1 MSKSVS
7 LQLVCRGCGKSFR
20 TTLRGNTTRCP
31 HCHAPR
37 HVPINQDWE
46 GSKASPASSA
56 PALSRDP
63 VEVACGFC
71 GHTWQSWAA
80 SGQSVRCPK
89 CHHSRRVPARSK
101 ARQAPTRQ
109 APGRTTPVKQAPIR
123 QVQAKRPAKQS
134 AKQSLKQAF
143 KQSITHPQTR
153 QPSRQPIR
161 QSPARQPVRQDPG
174 PAATPALVNQVALL
188 LRALQKPPSASPAPT
203 RAAPVPTTSVQD
215 RVAQSLF
222 PTRPT
227 PFAVPVRA
235 PSANSTNAL
244 LEKFGPWSVSPHSAR
259 GQCAIQTATGHGAV
273 RSGGCESVSTHVAH
287 LGSKA
292 AVPVCPSHAFALCAK
307 ADSTGLP
314 LRLTPL
320 VAGTLFGLPEK
331 YLAKG

>member
-1 MSKSVS
+1 MSRSAS
-7 LQLVCRGCGKSFR
+7 LQLVCKSCRKTYR
-20 TTLRGNTTRCP
+20 TTVRGGSTRCP
-31 HCHAPR
+31 HCGVSR
-37 HVPINQDWE
+37 HVPIDQTWE
-46 GSKASPASSA
+46 GSKASPAASA
-56 PALSRDP
+56 PALDRDP
-63 VEVACGFC
+63 VGVECNRC
-71 GHTWQSWAA
+71 SHTWSSWAA
-80 SGQSVRCPK
+80 SGSSIRCPK
-89 CHHSRRVPARSK
+89 CRHTRRVPRREAKRV
-101 ARQAPTRQ
+101 PTKQ
-109 APGRTTPVKQAPIR
+109 APGRKTPPVQQPARQTVRQTPVRTLVRTP
-123 QVQAKRPAKQS
+123 
-134 AKQSLKQAF
+134 
-143 KQSITHPQTR
+143 T
-153 QPSRQPIR
+153 
-161 QSPARQPVRQDPG
+161 RQPVRQPVRQPTPPRSPLPRKPVRQDPS
-174 PAATPALVNQVALL
+174 PTTPALVNQVALL
-188 LRALQKPPSASPAPT
+188 LRALQKPTAASPAPT

-292 AVPVCPSHAFALCAK
+292 PVPVCPSHAFALCAK

-320 VAGTLFGLPEK
+320 VAGTLFGLPDK
-331 YLAKG
+331 YLS